1 MKIGIE
7 AQRIFRK
14 KKHGMEVVTIELI
27 RHLQQID
34 KQNEYVI
41 FVKDDTDNQC
51 IQETVNFKIV
61 TVPGISY
68 PDWEQIHLPKAIKKE
83 KLDLIHFTS
92 NTASLSINIPMVLTL
107 HDIIYMESVSFSGT
121 HYQNIGNL
129 YRRFVLPRIIKKC
142 DTIITVSKYEQE
154 RILNHFN
161 LPKDKV
167 EVVYNAKSDSFKKID
182 DANLLGEIQKKYSLP
197 SKFILFLGNTAPKKN
212 SKRLIHAYGI
222 YAKKVA
228 NPLPLVIVD
237 LSRSYIL
244 SVLKEYDIEDI
255 ENNIIVQDY
264 ILHKDLSAVY
274 NLATIFI
281 YPSLRESF
289 GLPIIEAMA
298 CGTPVITSN
307 TSSMPEVANNAALLI
322 NPLDTE
328 DMAEKIESLSTD
340 NSLLQKM
347 TTRGYERAEEFSW
360 SKTAKDVMSIYNKL
374 LSS

>member
-107 HDIIYMESVSFSGT
+107 HDIIYMESISFSGT